1 VYCKKCL
8 LLLLILFSCSIEFFG
23 QEIVVNANNEPLN
36 QVLTKIVE
44 QYHINVSFDDKLLSK
59 YKITQSATYSSPE
72 DAVKSLIKNLPLE
85 YENKDGV
92 LIIYPKVQFPAKNK
106 AYYLS
111 GRVMDR
117 ISYEPLPYSH
127 VIING
132 RGTVTDL
139 AGSFAYSTTEDSIFS
154 VKISH
159 LGYYIVDTILQPG
172 HDLQLLLTPSI
183 VGLTEIEIKNELPE
197 TATQI
202 GEQAG
207 LMKLNNKIASFLP
220 GFGDNSVF
228 NLLRLQPGI
237 LASGEQTNELTIWG
251 SYAGQSKVIFDGFT
265 VYGLKNFNDNIS
277 AFNPMITKDMEVFK
291 GGYDAR
297 LGERVG
303 GIVNITGKNGNTL
316 KPSFIFNINNMT
328 ISGLVEI
335 PVHKTGSIVVAFRH
349 TYYNLYNSEDMSSLF
364 NRNNDADTT
373 NDVEINVVPDYIFR
387 DINIKYSTTIH
398 KTDLFYI
405 SLYGGNDK
413 FSYNFEE
420 PYKNVVFY
428 KETEEGNTQI
438 GASAF
443 YGKVWKKG
451 NTSNFLASYSNLETQ
466 FSDNFQI
473 RFPRIN
479 YINQRIL
486 DNSTN
491 SIGEYTFEND
501 NRYALNQTHRL
512 EFGIGYKYNL
522 VKLLEDTFNINMI
535 DINEKGDRM
544 NFYLQDNMALGKK
557 VNLKLGARMD
567 YAFNLNK
574 FYFEPRASISVDVGR
589 FWKINAAWGMY
600 NQFITKSSVVDENDN
615 YRYIWTICN
624 NEDIPVLAADHYVL
638 GLAMHKETFIFSLEA
653 YYKYTTGLTRFR
665 NFRLQNIHEIFTGK
679 SQTYGADLMVK
690 KDFGRHSAWVAYTL
704 SKTEELFEYFKEQT
718 YQRSPQDQRHELKL
732 ALLLNFDPFYFSS
745 DYVYGSGFPTTSNQ
759 QVSTDNSLTYS
770 RWDVSFIYKFLN
782 KKLKGE
788 VGISI
793 LNVLNT
799 QNIKYAS
806 FERIPNIQTNNI
818 NIYTEAIPFTP
829 TLYFKLSL

>member
-1 VYCKKCL
+1 M

-265 VYGLKNFNDNIS
+265 VYGLNNFNDNIS

-303 GIVNITGKNGNTL
+303 GIVNIT
-316 KPSFIFNINNMT
+316 
-328 ISGLVEI
+328 
-335 PVHKTGSIVVAFRH
+335 
-349 TYYNLYNSEDMSSLF
+349 
-364 NRNNDADTT
+364 
-373 NDVEINVVPDYIFR
+373 
-387 DINIKYSTTIH
+387 
-398 KTDLFYI
+398 
-405 SLYGGNDK
+405 
-413 FSYNFEE
+413 
-420 PYKNVVFY
+420 
-428 KETEEGNTQI
+428 
-438 GASAF
+438 
-443 YGKVWKKG
+443 
-451 NTSNFLASYSNLETQ
+451 
-466 FSDNFQI
+466 
-473 RFPRIN
+473 
-479 YINQRIL
+479 
-486 DNSTN
+486 
-491 SIGEYTFEND
+491 
-501 NRYALNQTHRL
+501 
-512 EFGIGYKYNL
+512 
-522 VKLLEDTFNINMI
+522 
-535 DINEKGDRM
+535 
-544 NFYLQDNMALGKK
+544 
-557 VNLKLGARMD
+557 
-567 YAFNLNK
+567 
-574 FYFEPRASISVDVGR
+574 
-589 FWKINAAWGMY
+589 
-600 NQFITKSSVVDENDN
+600 
-615 YRYIWTICN
+615 
-624 NEDIPVLAADHYVL
+624 
-638 GLAMHKETFIFSLEA
+638 
-653 YYKYTTGLTRFR
+653 
-665 NFRLQNIHEIFTGK
+665 
-679 SQTYGADLMVK
+679 
-690 KDFGRHSAWVAYTL
+690 
-704 SKTEELFEYFKEQT
+704 
-718 YQRSPQDQRHELKL
+718 
-732 ALLLNFDPFYFSS
+732 
-745 DYVYGSGFPTTSNQ
+745 
-759 QVSTDNSLTYS
+759 
-770 RWDVSFIYKFLN
+770 
-782 KKLKGE
+782 
-788 VGISI
+788 
-793 LNVLNT
+793 
-799 QNIKYAS
+799 
-806 FERIPNIQTNNI
+806 
-818 NIYTEAIPFTP
+818 
-829 TLYFKLSL
+829 